1 MTIDGDKQT
10 MMSFLRLV
18 EVSQGHL
25 QAELQRLQVI
35 TSTLEGVRIAFSFD
49 LRLQRTKIPAVSP
62 REILLWCAMNSQ
74 AVREEMVGNSR
85 NHREL
90 ARFIG
95 QTLPDRLVPASPSY
109 VPHFMVQRA
118 ANKSVHFTDKF
129 TPLGFRVHRLWRG
142 RAAAQLQPCRGD
154 SGVPEVLASAART
167 PAKGTR
173 RLHPCKR
180 PFRLEGCL

>member
-62 REILLWCAMNSQ
+62 REILLWCAMDSQ
-74 AVREEMVGNSR
+74 AVREEMAGNSR
-85 NHREL
+85 NHR
-90 ARFIG
+90 
-95 QTLPDRLVPASPSY
+95 
-109 VPHFMVQRA
+109 
-118 ANKSVHFTDKF
+118 
-129 TPLGFRVHRLWRG
+129 
-142 RAAAQLQPCRGD
+142 
-154 SGVPEVLASAART
+154 
-167 PAKGTR
+167 
-173 RLHPCKR
+173 
-180 PFRLEGCL
+180 